1 MIIGRKAKGRF
12 SNQNTK
18 TQLGSLKHSSGLR
31 SLPNK
36 KEDAE
41 NNKKKRALKRT
52 ATSQLN
58 IGGIFSC
65 LGLRYFGDYPL
76 EPKDGHWSNDVKKNV
91 KTNYSIKL
99 RSLFIRLDLAH
110 VYLFLVYHSVSPF
123 LEPGS

>member
-65 LGLRYFGDYPL
+65 LGGILG
-76 EPKDGHWSNDVKKNV
+76 
-91 KTNYSIKL
+91 I
-99 RSLFIRLDLAH
+99 IRLNQKMDTG
-110 VYLFLVYHSVSPF
+110 VMMWKKT
-123 LEPGS
+123 